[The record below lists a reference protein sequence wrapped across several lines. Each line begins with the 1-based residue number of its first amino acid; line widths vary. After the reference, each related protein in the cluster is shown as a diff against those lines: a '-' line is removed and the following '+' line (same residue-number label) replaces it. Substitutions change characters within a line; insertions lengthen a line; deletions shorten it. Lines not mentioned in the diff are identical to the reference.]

1 MVEKGLEMASVG
13 RCRDQEKRQPRR
25 ASRPR
30 KPGIPNLIDRLGRST
45 DDRLAILRDQVEPN
59 LPKDFRDAIKA
70 GPVFNVE
77 DGVIWRD
84 ED

>member
-1 MVEKGLEMASVG
+1 MASVG
-13 RCRDQEKRQPRR
+13 RSRGEDVRQPKP
-25 ASRPR
+25 ASRAQ
-30 KPGIPNLIDRLGRST
+30 KPKIPNLIDRFGRST
-45 DDRLAILRDQVEPN
+45 DDRLAILRNQVEPN
-59 LPKDFRDAIKA
+59 LPRDFRDAIEA

>member
-1 MVEKGLEMASVG
+1 MASVG
-13 RCRDQEKRQPRR
+13 RSRDEENRQPRR
-25 ASRPR
+25 ESRTR
-30 KPGIPNLIDRLGRST
+30 KPETPNLIDRFGRST

-59 LPKDFRDAIKA
+59 LPKDFRDAIEA